1 VDGLREKREIK
12 SNMEIKI
19 YIKKYCKKIIV
30 SRNIVRGLIVHY
42 ELTEIIMS
50 RNVVHALIVHYELIV
65 VIFFISGLEFFF
77 VDAFF

>member
-1 VDGLREKREIK
+1 
-12 SNMEIKI
+12 
-19 YIKKYCKKIIV
+19 V

-50 RNVVHALIVHYELIV
+50 RNVVHALIVHYELTV
-65 VIFFISGLEFFF
+65 VIFFISGLKFFF